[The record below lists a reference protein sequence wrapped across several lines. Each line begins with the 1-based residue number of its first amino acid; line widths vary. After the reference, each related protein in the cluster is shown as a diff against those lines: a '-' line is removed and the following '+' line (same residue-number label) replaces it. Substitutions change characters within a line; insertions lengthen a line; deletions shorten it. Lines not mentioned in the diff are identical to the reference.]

1 LKANKA
7 IKRLSKIEALVADV
21 TERYSSSAVH
31 VRAALIGAQAAFA
44 RLKEVL
50 SSEVSSGAEKRVPA
64 KRKKAAGK
72 KEKQPAAKTAKRR
85 APVRKAAKRK
95 SIKDGQVQASSE

>member
-1 LKANKA
+1 MKANKA

-50 SSEVSSGAEKRVPA
+50 SSEVSSETEKRAPA
-64 KRKKAAGK
+64 KRKKASVK
-72 KEKQPAAKTAKRR
+72 KSEPAAAKKRKKR
-85 APVRKAAKRK
+85 ATSKKAAKK
-95 SIKDGQVQASSE
+95 TEK